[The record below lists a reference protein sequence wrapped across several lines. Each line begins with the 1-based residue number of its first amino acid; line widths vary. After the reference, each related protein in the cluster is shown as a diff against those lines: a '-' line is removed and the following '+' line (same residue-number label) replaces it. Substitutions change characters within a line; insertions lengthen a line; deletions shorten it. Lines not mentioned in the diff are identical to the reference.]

1 MRPKTISCAKLMRL
15 LLSLLVLKKSHLY
28 IIPSLLSAYVKYQ
41 LTTIFG
47 QCPLLME
54 VTIPQQVVSNQQYLI
69 QIKLPPIFNYRYRR
83 SNEKRQERQHPPIST
98 LPSQLCLLITS
109 TRLSQCSTDLQLIPR
124 SVTLPKERPKSVRL
138 T

>member
-28 IIPSLLSAYVKYQ
+28 IIPSLLSVYVKYQ

-83 SNEKRQERQHPPIST
+83 SNEKRQECQLPPIST
-98 LPSQLCLLITS
+98 LPSQFCLLITS
-109 TRLSQCSTDLQLIPR
+109 TRLSQCRTDLQLIPR
-124 SVTLPKERPKSVRL
+124 SATLPKERPKSVRL